1 MCILRRFVDSSILD
15 RSADTSHLAQRMYLV
30 CDSVFAF
37 DPLRQLSLFV
47 MQMPSG
53 GHCTSQLHGA
63 AAELT

>member
-1 MCILRRFVDSSILD
+1 M
-15 RSADTSHLAQRMYLV
+15 SADTSHLAQRMYLV

-37 DPLRQLSLFV
+37 DPSRQLSLFV

-53 GHCTSQLHGA
+53 AQQQQAAAAHCNSQLHGA